1 MHYASLAHMLITAT
15 FKSTANFVVVL
26 VTPVGFENIGYRY
39 WIVYAVIN
47 AAIVPTVYLLFPET
61 MDLSLEQMDEV
72 FGRSKSFLDPP
83 RIAHA
88 MIKRTNVE
96 TEDIEVAEKT

>member
-1 MHYASLAHMLITAT
+1 M
-15 FKSTANFVVVL
+15 NL

-47 AAIVPTVYLLFPET
+47 AAIVPTVYLFFPET

-72 FGRSKSFLDPP
+72 FGRSHNFLDPP

-88 MIKRTNVE
+88 MIKRPA
-96 TEDIEVAEKT
+96 TESYQEQASEKP